1 MSDPLNHDLLP
12 DDLFRNRIA
21 AALQELDQPE
31 SDADIAAALDAM
43 DAEPLDDSAVGR
55 IMRQVR
61 RSISEADSN
70 SLSGI
75 SRNALA
81 SGSDLRR
88 ASKPGASAP
97 RVIELPARLTRLAIV
112 VACAALVAVG
122 LVFKRSDDVER
133 PSLRLGELLSS
144 SDRRP
149 GHRRI
154 QSAQS
159 ASNAAIQRVR
169 FGETLSTGPREK
181 RCVTLLDGSVLSIN
195 ELSRVAISGKRRV
208 KRLAGEVFV
217 EVMPTKDSERFVVE
231 TPHRTVTALGTKF
244 VVKTQE
250 EATRVVVTQGK
261 VQVSGVEE
269 VIPAGQELIADLNES
284 KSAELRP
291 AKRSAYVVEWVKD
304 LMAAVGSIVVPT
316 SGHAGGTVTVVD
328 PNGQEMKLSL
338 RKFHV
343 DAHIEEGFARTTID
357 QTYFN
362 HTWQQLEGTFRFPLP
377 ADASL
382 SRLAMYVNG
391 KLMEGGMV
399 ERDYG
404 RNVFEQ
410 IRHTRRAPA
419 LLEWVDGSTFQMR
432 VFPLEARQEKRI
444 LLSYTQRLPSDYGKS
459 VYRFPSG
466 HNLEGVREWS
476 MNLRVK
482 DAAGTNWYS
491 PSHLLNGRNDN
502 GDLVIDGRQE
512 YAALDRDLVVEF
524 GEEIKEKPPV
534 QLEEVIRRPMEK
546 IRGRAPFGSQHPM
559 WSVCEQD
566 GFQYVMLRY
575 RPELAAARQRS
586 PRQWIFLVENSA
598 DRNEILAETQQQIA
612 NILLENAEHSDTFSI
627 IRAGTQAESF
637 RRKPVEC
644 TLENVSAAQQFLKEV
659 APIGALDLEQA
670 LRAVQKQVRGK
681 HDAWIVH
688 LGTGI
693 PVLGE
698 RDETTLLRLLPA
710 KARYV
715 GVAVGK
721 RWSKSFME
729 SAAIHSGGHATQI
742 NPDEAVAWRAFDLL
756 STLNAPRLTEIT
768 VRSADAVSAREGE
781 APAEPRAGKKPGSAG
796 ALPSQF
802 LLLTSSLAHGQE
814 LAALARFPKGQP
826 LPKSV
831 LVTGKLD
838 GQTNQSI
845 LEVPNPSHCGHL
857 PRTWARL
864 EIDRLVAL
872 GAAENKPQIIEL
884 SKSMYVMSPFTSLLV
899 LETEAMYEQFKVDRG
914 RKDHWAMYPAPAE
927 IPVVAD
933 QGASQLSP
941 LDAAKE
947 RLKLSQARAKSAQS
961 NYERSVTEKR
971 PANDLQRLD
980 RMNRAEQAEV
990 KLIEHEIQRIERA
1003 NAAAANSIRIAWESV
1018 VQRRSA
1024 WQQSYLQQASRYHWN
1039 YWGSRAHRWNDTDW
1053 LMTNLTSEGFDS
1065 SALGD
1070 DFNVNGVLDPELYV
1084 DGVLRGRSM
1093 PRTWDVNDDRFG
1105 FLPQLNR
1112 VLTRDPESRS
1122 FKTRSLQGLNNDDG
1136 SVTPYFSTFID
1147 GEDFDEARYRLLPIL
1162 DSTNDYL
1169 LGSGVRYVR
1178 PNRRYSLRRESE
1190 LGQQVF
1196 GDFRPNSFSR
1206 PGRINLNSIS
1216 NPEVLEAFIAA
1227 RHDFDIDGR
1236 VRQKW
1241 MRSQFNN
1248 GNDFFTDEYVRPSVR
1263 LRSRDGS
1270 VFFGR
1275 FGEFDVDSDGFVDAA
1290 WPLEVSEVVAT
1301 QERRP
1306 IRLMQRGGEGLGY
1319 ISNGGFI
1326 WPEVGGGSV
1335 AFDTWHQDFGGYP
1348 TVALHPLAGVIQ
1360 DLPSY
1365 APGLQTWP
1373 ADRLAIVEQAAAAK
1387 PKRGEVDAE
1396 ARRLI
1401 EKARSLGW
1409 ERCSMAAPGRPAVL
1423 KSQTGTAG
1431 GGHTTVI
1438 ADGSGRFVLEREV
1451 SEGLKETVIHDGSTL
1466 WHLYPEIGLGAKRTL
1481 SRFHQSAIQSLIPW
1495 YVPSADDL
1503 SVEADVKTV
1512 GERTI
1517 RIAPLKRDELVVELV
1532 FAEDGRVSEM
1542 RVIEIPGVRR
1552 LDAALHS
1559 DGKAAPEIHSPKL
1572 PKSDERSTS
1581 YLGNHPVDSKPMA
1594 GGVEPPHSSVIAKQT
1609 FAADGTIRLFDTE
1622 DKLVAKMKYER
1633 QPIEAPNLVPATKEL
1648 VVLPLPYRSA
1658 AGVPVSVPVNLQTN
1672 APDFAKLS
1680 DDDAL
1685 LLLASYFA
1693 EARPS
1698 ELTTFIEQRYTSKG
1712 DHRIGLAV
1720 LLSAVVP
1727 QNPLVANA
1735 TKQHP
1740 YGPLGYFL
1748 EQFSAVAV
1756 QGNHRAWLEHARTS
1770 PFLNRLVSAYNHHSR
1785 WSADQAA
1792 PRDRAEADIQ
1802 KELATT
1808 LLFIRECRSLDLAT
1822 KLLSTVQLSLKRTE
1836 RMNATFARQLNEA
1849 TAAIAEER
1857 GLPAFARTARI
1868 EWLLT
1873 VGDEASVAQ
1882 AKELFRTQL
1891 AWRMLPASE
1900 PTLAASATAEFPI
1913 LNGDTRAAFVKH
1925 FKTPNGQPCGPWG
1938 ELVKEAAHKLGEPEG
1953 VSPRTPA
1960 IVRGLT
1966 PTGSP
1971 EIGRLFVADRLIALT
1986 RACVSLSEPAL
1997 AAEIFQLAIKD
2008 QDLVAQPRL
2017 NLAALTYA
2025 QEANNWELAE
2035 ACVQRALVD
2044 EKLQK
2049 VSQLWRDAAHIAEQ
2063 RRKFDDWIEFLDR
2076 AYELEFAALPKTL
2089 DLNAFRVEYG
2099 NLFNQ
2104 FDQRTAQLAT
2114 AKQSE
2119 KVAFAHIVQRAT
2131 ARWRDIDV
2139 DDTVACHRTAFI
2151 LAKLGL
2157 PTAAWNYWTTP
2168 LAETPDRSAVWQSF
2182 AIAMHAQQR
2191 IAVADQAWTT
2201 AFACEPTNP
2210 ELLLQHAQFLR
2221 SSRHEHK
2228 ARELLTKII
2237 NNTWQP
2243 RFDSTKQQ
2251 AQQLLATGGS
2261 AK

>member
-1 MSDPLNHDLLP
+1 MSDSLNHDVLR

-21 AALQELDQPE
+21 AALSELNQPE
-31 SDADIAAALDAM
+31 SDADIAAALDAI
-43 DAEPLDDSAVGR
+43 DAELLSDETQRR
-55 IMRQVR
+55 IMRQVQ
-61 RSISEADSN
+61 RSIAETSASPRSSTLRVERLGSESQV
-70 SLSGI
+70 SGRRLSQVG
-75 SRNALA
+75 
-81 SGSDLRR
+81 
-88 ASKPGASAP
+88 
-97 RVIELPARLTRLAIV
+97 IV

-122 LVFKRSDDVER
+122 LVFQRSDDVEQ
-133 PSLRLGELLSS
+133 PSLRPGELLSS

-149 GHRRI
+149 DHRRI
-154 QSAQS
+154 QLEPAANSV
-159 ASNAAIQRVR
+159 AIQRVR
-169 FGETLSTGPREK
+169 LGETLSTGPREK
-181 RCVTLLDGSVLSIN
+181 RRVTLLDGSVLSIN
-195 ELSRVAISGKRRV
+195 EQSRVTISGKRRV
-208 KRLAGEVFV
+208 KLLAGEVFV
-217 EVMPTKDSERFVVE
+217 EVMPTNSSERFVVE

-250 EATRVVVTQGK
+250 EATSVVVTQGK
-261 VQVSGVEE
+261 VQVSGVDE

-304 LMAAVGSIVVPT
+304 LMAAAGSIVVPT
-316 SGHAGGTVTVVD
+316 SEHAGGTVTVVD

-343 DAHIEEGFARTTID
+343 DVHIEEGFARTTID

-410 IRHTRRAPA
+410 IRHTRRDPA

-466 HNLEGVREWS
+466 HNLDGVREWS
-476 MNLRVK
+476 AHLRVK
-482 DAAGTNWYS
+482 DAAGTKWYS
-491 PSHLLNGRNDN
+491 PSHLLDGRDEQS
-502 GDLVIDGRQE
+502 DLVIDGREE

-524 GEEIKEKPPV
+524 GQEIKEKPPV
-534 QLEEVIRRPMEK
+534 ELEEVTRRPMEK
-546 IRGRAPFGSQHPM
+546 VAGRPPFGSQHPM

-598 DRNEILAETQQQIA
+598 DRNDLLAETQRQIA
-612 NILLENAEHSDTFSI
+612 NVLLNNAEHTDTFSI
-627 IRAGTQAESF
+627 VRAGTQADAF
-637 RRKPVEC
+637 RRKPVDC
-644 TLENVSAAQQFLKEV
+644 SLENVAAAQAFLREV

-670 LRAVQKQVRGK
+670 LQAARKQVRGQR
-681 HDAWIVH
+681 DVWIVH

-698 RDETTLLRLLPA
+698 RDETMLLRLLPA

-729 SAAIHSGGHATQI
+729 SAANHSGGHVTQI

-781 APAEPRAGKKPGSAG
+781 APTELHTDKNAGLAG
-796 ALPSQF
+796 ASPSQF
-802 LLLTSSLAHGQE
+802 LLLTNSLAHGQE
-814 LAALARFPKGQP
+814 LAAVARFPKGQP

-831 LVTGKLD
+831 LITGKLN
-838 GQTNQSI
+838 GQKNQSI
-845 LEVPNPSHCGHL
+845 LEAPNPSHCGHL

-872 GAAENKPQIIEL
+872 GAAEHKPQIIEL
-884 SKSMYVMSPFTSLLV
+884 SKAMYVMSPFTSLLV

-933 QGASQLSP
+933 QGPSQLSP

-971 PANDLQRLD
+971 PAADLQRLE
-980 RMNRAEQAEV
+980 RLNRAEQAEV
-990 KLIEHEIQRIERA
+990 RLIEREIQRIERA
-1003 NAAAANSIRIAWESV
+1003 NVAAADPVRIAWNSV
-1018 VQRRSA
+1018 VQRRTA
-1024 WQQSYLQQASRYHWN
+1024 WQQSYLQQVTRHRWN
-1039 YWGSRAHRWNDTDW
+1039 YWGRSTTWNDSWWSLKGERPAELFPFAGAWDTSDDLLQLSWPKSNLHGLTDGMW
-1053 LMTNLTSEGFDS
+1053 LDMDLPVQSQRWDKRAFVPLTSFSVMDLDGLLNINAS
-1065 SALGD
+1065 GIV
-1070 DFNVNGVLDPELYV
+1070 FNSNPLD
-1084 DGVLRGRSM
+1084 
-1093 PRTWDVNDDRFG
+1093 
-1105 FLPQLNR
+1105 
-1112 VLTRDPESRS
+1112 
-1122 FKTRSLQGLNNDDG
+1122 RSLPVGNPLVIDEVARQSIMGLNSNP
-1136 SVTPYFSTFID
+1136 VTPYFSTLID
-1147 GEDFDEARYRLLPIL
+1147 GELLDEQRYLRVPIL
-1162 DSTNDYL
+1162 DANDDYGLSNPIVKIRGAALSDIARTYL
-1169 LGSGVRYVR
+1169 APIRL
-1178 PNRRYSLRRESE
+1178 
-1190 LGQQVF
+1190 
-1196 GDFRPNSFSR
+1196 
-1206 PGRINLNSIS
+1206 PGRVNLNGIS
-1216 NPEVLEAFIAA
+1216 DPNLVSNLLDKRTFRQSHEGWFDYDGTQPDLNNTFLAYRGFLPSFHRPELLQRATRFRSWNRPDA
-1227 RHDFDIDGR
+1227 DFDGDGIPDAIR
-1236 VRQKW
+1236 FDLEPTVLA
-1241 MRSQFNN
+1241 
-1248 GNDFFTDEYVRPSVR
+1248 TDGLPEEVR
-1263 LRSRDGS
+1263 LRVLGN
-1270 VFFGR
+1270 
-1275 FGEFDVDSDGFVDAA
+1275 
-1290 WPLEVSEVVAT
+1290 
-1301 QERRP
+1301 
-1306 IRLMQRGGEGLGY
+1306 RGY
-1319 ISNGGFI
+1319 VTNGGFML
-1326 WPEVGGGSV
+1326 PYEYDASV
-1335 AFDTWHQDFGGYP
+1335 VVDGWHP
-1348 TVALHPLAGVIQ
+1348 TLYGRDQIAALHPLTGVLN

-1373 ADRLAIVEQAAAAK
+1373 ADRLAIVEQAAATK
-1387 PKRGEVDAE
+1387 PQRGEVDPE

-1401 EKARSLGW
+1401 DKARSLGW
-1409 ERCSMAAPGRPAVL
+1409 ERCKMAALGRPAAL
-1423 KSQTGTAG
+1423 KSQISNLKSQMRTAER
-1431 GGHTTVI
+1431 GHPTVI
-1438 ADGSGRFVLEREV
+1438 ADGSGRFVFDREV
-1451 SEGLKETVIHDGSTL
+1451 GEGLREQVIHDGTTL

-1503 SVEADVKTV
+1503 SVESDVKSI

-1517 RIAPLKRDELVVELV
+1517 RITRRTGTPARQSSGDGQKCPSYEIAVELV
-1532 FAEDGRVSEM
+1532 FDEGGRLSET
-1542 RVIEIPGVRR
+1542 RVI
-1552 LDAALHS
+1552 DSTAN
-1559 DGKAAPEIHSPKL
+1559 KL
-1572 PKSDERSTS
+1572 
-1581 YLGNHPVDSKPMA
+1581 L
-1594 GGVEPPHSSVIAKQT
+1594 AKQT
-1609 FAADGTIRLFDTE
+1609 FDADGTVRVFDAK
-1622 DKLVAKMKYER
+1622 DKLIAEAKYER
-1633 QPIEAPNLVPATKEL
+1633 QPIEAPNLVPATKDL

-1693 EARPS
+1693 EARPT
-1698 ELTTFIEQRYTSKG
+1698 ELATFIEQRYTAKG

-1720 LLSAVVP
+1720 LLSSVVP

-1740 YGPLGYFL
+1740 DSPLGYFL
-1748 EQFSAVAV
+1748 EQFSAVVV
-1756 QGNHRAWLEHARTS
+1756 QGNHHAWLEPTRAS
-1770 PFLNRLVSAYNHHSR
+1770 PFLNRLVLAYNHHSR

-1792 PRDRAEADIQ
+1792 PRDRAEADLQ

-1808 LLFIRECRSLDLAT
+1808 LLFIRECRSLELAT
-1822 KLLSTVQLSLKRTE
+1822 KLLATVHLGLKRNE
-1836 RMNATFARQLNEA
+1836 RMNATFARLLND
-1849 TAAIAEER
+1849 TTVAIAEAR
-1857 GLPAFARTARI
+1857 DLPAFARTARI
-1868 EWLLT
+1868 EWLLM
-1873 VGDEASVAQ
+1873 VGDDASVAQ

-1891 AWRMLPASE
+1891 TEAIANGSL
-1900 PTLAASATAEFPI
+1900 SA
-1913 LNGDTRAAFVKH
+1913 LNGDTRTAFVKH
-1925 FKTPNGQPCGPWG
+1925 FKTPAGQPCGPWG
-1938 ELVKEAAHKLGEPEG
+1938 ELVHEAAVKLDALSGTALAAG
-1953 VSPRTPA
+1953 NAQIQTPA
-1960 IVRGLT
+1960 ASAVPLK
-1966 PTGSP
+1966 GSP
-1971 EIGRLFVADRLIALT
+1971 LGLIAMA
-1986 RACVSLSEPAL
+1986 RSCVSLSEPTL
-1997 AAEIFQLAIKD
+1997 AATIFQLAIRD
-2008 QDLVAQPRL
+2008 QDLVAQPRI
-2017 NLAALTYA
+2017 NLAALAYA
-2025 QEANNWELAE
+2025 KEASNWELAE
-2035 ACVQRALVD
+2035 ACVQRAVAD

-2049 VSQLWRDAAHIAEQ
+2049 VPQLWRDAADIKHQ
-2063 RRKFDDWIEFLDR
+2063 LRKFHEWVECLDR
-2076 AYELEFAALPKTL
+2076 AYELEFATLPKTV
-2089 DLNAFRVEYG
+2089 DLNAFRIDYG

-2104 FDQRTAQLAT
+2104 FDQRTAQLAG
-2114 AKQSE
+2114 AKPSE
-2119 KVAFAHIVQRAT
+2119 KVAFAHIVQRAA

-2157 PTAAWNYWTTP
+2157 SKAAWNYWTTP
-2168 LAETPDRSAVWQSF
+2168 LAETPDLSAVWQSF

-2210 ELLLQHAQFLR
+2210 ELLLQHAQFFR
-2221 SSRHEHK
+2221 STRQEHK
-2228 ARELLTKII
+2228 ARELLTKIVTS
-2237 NNTWQP
+2237 NWQP
-2243 RFDSTKQQ
+2243 RFESTKQQ
-2251 AQQLLATGGS
+2251 AQQLLTGGS
-2261 AK
+2261 SPK